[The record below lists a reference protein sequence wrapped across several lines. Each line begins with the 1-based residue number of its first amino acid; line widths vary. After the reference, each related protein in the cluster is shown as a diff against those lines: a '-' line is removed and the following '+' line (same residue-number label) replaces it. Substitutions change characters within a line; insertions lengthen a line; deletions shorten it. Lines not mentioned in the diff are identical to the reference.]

1 MSTIQSTKHFTCRQ
15 AHPTPLPILLFKT
28 RTLTLLP
35 LLLFKK
41 TFPVTL
47 MQALRPLRFS
57 CSKPVPRSSL
67 LLAFFLPRFAEFFP

>member
-1 MSTIQSTKHFTCRQ
+1 MPTIQSTKHFTCRQ

-47 MQALRPLRFS
+47 MQALWPLRLDRIGLRGHIKWVIS
-57 CSKPVPRSSL
+57 PDL
-67 LLAFFLPRFAEFFP
+67 IH

>member
-1 MSTIQSTKHFTCRQ
+1 MPTIQSTKHFTCRQ

-57 CSKPVPRSSL
+57 CSKPVPSLYSLYSCLKKRSQ
-67 LLAFFLPRFAEFFP
+67 

>member
-1 MSTIQSTKHFTCRQ
+1 MPTIQSTKHFTCRQ

-57 CSKPVPRSSL
+57 CLNRI
-67 LLAFFLPRFAEFFP
+67 AFCGQEEWLVK